1 MASAPGVNKVVNL
14 VRCAGLVTVVG
25 LFGLLWMAAG
35 CQKTPTSAEP
45 GPESAA
51 KSAEP
56 GPIELPA
63 GTRVPLR
70 LLATLEAGRA
80 KEGAPVVLMVAEDVK
95 GADGRVAIRQ
105 GALARG
111 EVVWSRSEGTLSGLL
126 GEPARLHVRLDKVLA
141 VDGSELALAADRND
155 ADRPY
160 EFTRANTRPPSQ
172 PARLESALQDDEV
185 RQLAEQLAMAYA
197 GEQDTDFLRDEGSRA
212 ALNRLAEQ
220 LSLNETRRLL
230 GAGSQPANRL
240 GSALDL
246 VRRGDIRAL
255 AAGDAALGLAAV
267 GELAN
272 VAGQVGSRFS
282 RMLRGRTI
290 RAFAGTEVEAF
301 LAEDVQV
308 RSTSR

>member
-1 MASAPGVNKVVNL
+1 MSSGCQTAPAKAEPAAEAASPAASA
-14 VRCAGLVTVVG
+14 
-25 LFGLLWMAAG
+25 
-35 CQKTPTSAEP
+35 
-45 GPESAA
+45 
-51 KSAEP
+51 

-63 GTRVPLR
+63 GTRVSLR
-70 LLATLEAGRA
+70 LLATLEAGQAR
-80 KEGAPVVLMVAEDVK
+80 EGAPVVLMVAEDVR
-95 GADGRVAIRQ
+95 GPDGRVAIRQ

-141 VDGSELALAADRND
+141 VDGSELALAADP
-155 ADRPY
+155 ADPDKPY
-160 EFTRANTRPPSQ
+160 EFTRANTRPAPQ
-172 PARLESALQDDEV
+172 PARLESALQDEEV
-185 RQLAEQLAMAYA
+185 RKLAEQLAMAYA
-197 GEQDTDFLRDEGSRA
+197 GERDTEFLRDESSRA
-212 ALNRLAEQ
+212 ALNRLAEK
-220 LSLNETRRLL
+220 LSLDETRRLL
-230 GAGSQPANRL
+230 GAGGQPANRIV
-240 GSALDL
+240 GTLDL

-301 LAEDVQV
+301 LAESAQV
-308 RSTSR
+308 RATSR